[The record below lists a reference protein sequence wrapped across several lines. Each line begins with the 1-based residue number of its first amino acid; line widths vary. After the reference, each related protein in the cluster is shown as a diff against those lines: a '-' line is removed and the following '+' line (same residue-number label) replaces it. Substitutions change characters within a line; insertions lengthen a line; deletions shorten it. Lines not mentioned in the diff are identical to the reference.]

1 MDAVSRL
8 RVDHVEVELVR
19 VLVQGLLAKALQ
31 RLLLL
36 IVVLRPEPVVFLLLQ
51 KSKLLAALRLVP
63 LTMGLLVLD
72 GVA

>member
-19 VLVQGLLAKALQ
+19 VLVQGLLAKTLQ

>member
-1 MDAVSRL
+1 MDAVSRI

-63 LTMGLLVLD
+63 LSMGLLVLD

>member
-19 VLVQGLLAKALQ
+19 VLVQRLLAKALQ

-63 LTMGLLVLD
+63 LSMGLLVLD

>member
-63 LTMGLLVLD
+63 LSMGLLVLD